1 MLLLTS
7 VTVAILAQGTHWAV
21 AISQAFFYIH
31 TLIKRNENPSI
42 ATEARARSG
51 LATELFAGGH
61 TVSNAPDLF

>member
-21 AISQAFFYIH
+21 AISQAFFIH

-42 ATEARARSG
+42 ATEARARSA